1 MERGLDKF
9 ILDKPFTGRKWRPL
23 FLDEMAARAEKAQNE
38 KRKMATKTLADVVEA
53 LIGAA
58 YVNGG
63 VPKAVACMS
72 TLLPD
77 HEWIDVE
84 QCREVLYDIA
94 PSDQPLPSTMLPLE
108 QLIGYSF
115 HKKSLLVAA
124 MTHASYIGTS
134 FGSFERLEFI
144 GDAILDYIIVTK
156 LFQVSPPMPHSKLH
170 RLKTAMVNGDFQAFL
185 VMETCAR
192 QEATEITKD
201 VQVERSEFEQP
212 LWAFMMHSSTA
223 IGVEQGLGKTRHAEL
238 RENIIAALEHSEQYP
253 WALLSRLRARKFYSD
268 LFESILGAVWIDS
281 GSMDACEAVVE
292 RFGLLK
298 YLGRMLRDEVEVT
311 HPKELVGQLA
321 VDRTVRY
328 VIDMRQDSEEIA
340 FTCQVLVDGELKAEV
355 VDGVDKE
362 EVKTRAAEVA
372 VRVMKQEARGGEAMD
387 LTP

>member
-9 ILDKPFTGRKWRPL
+9 ILDKPFTGLKWRPL
-23 FLDEMAARAEKAQNE
+23 FLDEMIARAEKAQNG
-38 KRKMATKTLADVVEA
+38 KRKMSTKTLADVMEA
-53 LIGAA
+53 LIGASCI
-58 YVNGG
+58 NGG

-77 HEWIDVE
+77 YEWIGVE
-84 QCREVLYDIA
+84 RCREILYDIA
-94 PSDQPLPSTMLPLE
+94 PSDDPLPATLLPLE

-115 HKKSLLVAA
+115 HKKSLLVEA

-134 FGSFERLEFI
+134 LGSFERLEFI
-144 GDAILDYIIVTK
+144 GDAILDYIIVAK
-156 LFQVSPPMPHSKLH
+156 LFEVSPPLPHAKVH
-170 RLKTAMVNGDFQAFL
+170 RFKTAVVNGDFQALL

-201 VQVERSEFEQP
+201 VQVERTQFEQP
-212 LWAFMMHSSTA
+212 LWAFMMHSSTV

-238 RENIIAALEHSEQYP
+238 RGDIIDALEHGEQYP

-281 GSMDACEAVVE
+281 GSMEACEAVIG
-292 RFGLLK
+292 RLGLLNH
-298 YLGRMLRDEVEVT
+298 LRRLVRDDVEVT

-328 VIDMRQDSEEIA
+328 VIDTRHDGDEIA
-340 FTCQVLVDGELKAEV
+340 FTCQVLVGGELKAEV

-372 VRVMKQEARGGEAMD
+372 VRVMKEEARGGDAMD